1 MSNEDVS
8 LTLGPVG
15 PRGPCGPLTPM
26 APWGKRQKVSNKRL
40 HHISIWHKEYL
51 CMCVLLCSLVCL
63 CSISLSLLTL
73 QSVVRYKYI
82 VFNWIKLWLCN
93 DGNRP
98 LLHLRLFLLL
108 LGWRTHKLFCHWPVV
123 LYHTNSSVLMQV
135 LFDAA
140 LYNLD
145 CNISYKTQ

>member
-1 MSNEDVS
+1 MWSHGKSYEMSNEDVS

-98 LLHLRLFLLL
+98 LLHLRLFFTSARMTNTQTVLSLASGTVSYCLLSAYA
-108 LGWRTHKLFCHWPVV
+108 GTIWCCVV
-123 LYHTNSSVLMQV
+123 
-135 LFDAA
+135 
-140 LYNLD
+140 
-145 CNISYKTQ
+145 